1 MKIIFTKRT
10 LPRSIPIEVYLFVA
24 VFALRVIS
32 LTKLAGSEFFLPAS
46 GDMHFYNQW
55 ALRILQG
62 QWTDHHAFYGL
73 PLYAYLLA
81 GLYLLC
87 GYSPFVP
94 GLLQAGLD
102 GGTAVLLYK
111 IAIVLFERADK
122 TGAKVTCI
130 AEGIHA
136 RIIGI
141 ISAIGWAL
149 FQPAQAYAI
158 ILMPTS
164 WLVFVFWFV
173 VWQIVR
179 RKDAPPHW
187 ILFGLGLLIGFSAM
201 GIATILFLVPL
212 LLAAI
217 VAKWPVCKS
226 RRVVGAILVLS
237 GLMLGAS
244 PAWIHNYLIAEDR
257 VFLSAHGGVN
267 FWIGNN
273 PTATGY
279 PKFPPGLRA
288 DQQAMLQDSIK
299 LAERAEGRSLKR
311 SEVSAYWSSQAVAWI
326 KSHPGAWLQLLA
338 LKVKNFWNAFQY
350 DDLSVV
356 SGLREGSIIIPG
368 ESFGFVAALGI
379 AGMFVACRRWP
390 DARWIAAAV
399 LLQMASLLT
408 VFVTERYR
416 LAAVP
421 GLLLFGAYGI
431 VELWRRIEMRRY
443 QGALVFVAILVGSTL
458 FISMPQRDPTL
469 WALDSYNSGIRAL
482 DAGRLTLAQD
492 KFERAYA
499 YSPNNAEL
507 NFALGNLC
515 LAKGKSDRAKKFY
528 SATLSLN
535 PTHERALNNLGVVA
549 LNEGHWRLAGDFFSR
564 ALQQSP
570 EDAKVHYL
578 LASAE
583 FASGDFLA
591 ASNAI
596 STARKLDPE
605 RPEFAAL
612 QDRIAQAETDRSLSP
627 LSARRALPT
636 GRGP

>member
-1 MKIIFTKRT
+1 MKVTSTKQGPR
-10 LPRSIPIEVYLFVA
+10 RSIQIEVYLFIA
-24 VFALRVIS
+24 VFALRLIS
-32 LTKLAGSEFFLPAS
+32 LTKMAGSDFFLPSA

-55 ALRILQG
+55 ALRILHG

-94 GLLQAGLD
+94 GLLQVGLD

-111 IAIVLFERADK
+111 IAILTFDRTDRVEKKD
-122 TGAKVTCI
+122 TCH
-130 AEGIHA
+130 AEGIHTRA
-136 RIIGI
+136 IGI

-173 VWQIVR
+173 VWQVVR
-179 RKDAPPHW
+179 LRDAPPGW
-187 ILFGLGLLIGFSAM
+187 TLFGLGVLIGFSAM

-217 VAKWPVCKS
+217 VTKWPMCKS
-226 RRVVGAILVLS
+226 RRLVAAMLVVSGLLS
-237 GLMLGAS
+237 GTS
-244 PAWIHNYLIAEDR
+244 PAWIHNYVIAKDR

-288 DQQAMLQDSIK
+288 DQQAMLQDSIRV
-299 LAERAEGRSLKR
+299 AERAQGRSLQR
-311 SEVSAYWSSQAVAWI
+311 SEVSAYWSGQAMAWI
-326 KSHPGAWLQLLA
+326 KSHPGTWLQLLA
-338 LKVKNFWNAFQY
+338 LKVRNFWSAFQY
-350 DDLSVV
+350 DDLSIV
-356 SGLREGSIIIPG
+356 SGLREEAIIIPG
-368 ESFGFVAALGI
+368 ESFGLVAALGI

-399 LLQMASLLT
+399 LLQMASLLA

-421 GLLLFGAYGI
+421 GLLLFAAYGI
-431 VELWRRIEMRRY
+431 VELWRRIKMRRY
-443 QGALVFVAILVGSTL
+443 QDALVFVAILVGSTL
-458 FISMPQRDPTL
+458 FVSLPQRDPTL

-482 DAGRLTLAQD
+482 DAGRLAVAQD
-492 KFERAYA
+492 KFEKAYA

-507 NFALGNLC
+507 NFALGNLY
-515 LAKGKSDRAKKFY
+515 LAEGKNDSAKKFY
-528 SATLSLN
+528 TASLSLN

-549 LNEGHWRLAGDFFSR
+549 LNEGHWRLAGEFFSR
-564 ALQQSP
+564 ALEQSP
-570 EDAKVHYL
+570 KDAKMHYL

-583 FASGDFLA
+583 FASGDLLA

-596 STARKLDPE
+596 STARKLDPA

-612 QDRIAQAETDRSLSP
+612 QDRIAHAERLTR
-627 LSARRALPT
+627 
-636 GRGP
+636 